1 MLKTTLVVAWVCCVP
16 LSAAA
21 QSGIASWLDRPLVP
35 WNGRAPSVPSV
46 VPAGET
52 TGQVAERCD
61 LVRRSSTAAERA
73 LADAGW
79 LPYLHVDRK
88 IADRDVEIVGAMTAA
103 DEKCLPAEFNIF
115 VFAGEK
121 LAGTLSPVNMTSQRD
136 GAVGAVRLAA
146 DDTIV
151 AEFARYAVGG
161 PTCCPSS
168 RVAVRYRIDR
178 AGPQAVVVPV
188 SLQPRR

>member
-1 MLKTTLVVAWVCCVP
+1 VP
-16 LSAAA
+16 
-21 QSGIASWLDRPLVP
+21 
-35 WNGRAPSVPSV
+35 
-46 VPAGET
+46 PAGET

-103 DEKCLPAEFNIF
+103 DEKCQPAEFNIF
-115 VFAGEK
+115 VFVGEK
-121 LAGTLSPVNMTSQRD
+121 IAGTLSPVNMTSQRD

-188 SLQPRR
+188 SMQQRR